1 MLNKLLNKIFNKDR
15 EPKPKKG
22 SQGGGGS
29 GTSIPEEKPR
39 ARDESVVSAEQ
50 RNLDIPNRL
59 DVGMALKA
67 VPENLRGKP
76 RAWDVEIMKL
86 DLEGIWVMRMKADD
100 DPIPAEK
107 GK

>member
-22 SQGGGGS
+22 SQSGGGGGS
-29 GTSIPEEKPR
+29 LPAPEEKPR
-39 ARDESVVSAEQ
+39 ARDESVPSNEQ

-67 VPENLRGKP
+67 VPE
-76 RAWDVEIMKL
+76 V
-86 DLEGIWVMRMKADD
+86 
-100 DPIPAEK
+100 
-107 GK
+107 